1 MDKKQNA
8 IVTIG
13 VISFI
18 ILFLSLTDVV
28 TEDRVFSETENRV
41 LAVRPKFSKEA
52 LLEGDYTVDYEAYVT
67 DQFIGRDKWIAVKT
81 VWDILLQKQTING
94 VYLGEDDYL
103 IEQHKPEDYPSGLV
117 EKKLTLLEK
126 LVKRWDAK
134 VMLVPTADN
143 ILTEKLPDNSPFYNQ
158 AEFLAEVKERV
169 GGENYIDVYSALKR
183 HSDKE
188 IYYKT
193 DHHWTS
199 QGAYYGYAEWL
210 KSVGEYPLVR
220 SINRR
225 EVVTEEFLGTLHS
238 RINLPMEGEV
248 IEYFYDTEENPVTV
262 KYENGRVRDTFYE
275 EKYLDT
281 KNKYGYFLDDNHAFI
296 EIKTSNQNGKTLFV
310 IKDSYANCTIPLL
323 AQHYEK
329 VYVLDLRYFNGKL
342 FQFMQKYEAES
353 DMDVLLLYNCIH
365 FLEDFNYVG

>member
-18 ILFLSLTDVV
+18 ILFLSLADVV
-28 TEDRVFSETENRV
+28 TADRVFSETENRV
-41 LAVRPKFSKEA
+41 LTEKPKFSKET
-52 LLEGDYTVDYEAYVT
+52 LLEGDYTAEYEAYVT

-81 VWDILLQKQTING
+81 IWDILLQKQTING
-94 VYLGEDDYL
+94 VYLGEDGYL
-103 IEQHKPEDYPSGLV
+103 IEQHRPEDYPPELV
-117 EKKLTLLEK
+117 EKKLTLLDR
-126 LVKRWDAK
+126 LVERWDMK

-143 ILTEKLPDNSPFYNQ
+143 ILTEKLPQNAPYFNQ
-158 AEFLAEVKERV
+158 AEFLAQIKERV
-169 GGENYIDVYSALKR
+169 GVRNYIDVYSALER
-183 HSDKE
+183 HAE
-188 IYYKT
+188 QNIYYKT

-199 QGAYYGYAEWL
+199 QGAFYGYAEWL
-210 KSVGEYPLVR
+210 KSVGQVPAVPN
-220 SINRR
+220 INRR
-225 EVVTEEFLGTLHS
+225 EAVSEDFLGTLHS
-238 RINLPMEGEV
+238 RINLPMEGET
-248 IEYFYDTEENPVTV
+248 IEYFYDTEEWPVTV

-281 KNKYGYFLDDNHAFI
+281 KNQYGYFLDDNHAFI
-296 EIKTSNQNGKTLFV
+296 EISTSNQNGKTLFV

-323 AQHYEK
+323 TQHYEQ

-342 FQFMQKYEAES
+342 FPFMEKYETES
-353 DMDVLLLYNCIH
+353 GMDVLLLYNCIH